1 MFSLLRKAATPRWVL
16 NPVSRMALITFAW
29 NHRHEVFRW
38 GRSLWEQLIGRG
50 DVSPQRA
57 LRTGMLLYAIASEE
71 SLRNAKQLRKVTMV
85 DDTVDLAVDER
96 WSELDRLVERVW
108 SVKGVR
114 TITVNG
120 RVRRA
125 DAARTPQLST

>member
-1 MFSLLRKAATPRWVL
+1 MFSLLRKAAPRWAL
-16 NPVSRMALITFAW
+16 GPVSRMALITFAW

-85 DDTVDLAVDER
+85 DRVVDER

>member
-1 MFSLLRKAATPRWVL
+1 
-16 NPVSRMALITFAW
+16 
-29 NHRHEVFRW
+29 
-38 GRSLWEQLIGRG
+38 
-50 DVSPQRA
+50 
-57 LRTGMLLYAIASEE
+57 MLLYAIASEE

-85 DDTVDLAVDER
+85 DDTVDLDVDER
-96 WSELDRLVERVW
+96 WPKLDRLVDRVW